1 MSVSFASE
9 LKIQV
14 GKYSKSKA
22 DDIDTDLTSSASS
35 YKINPCRNEFRCH
48 CTQLK
53 VQ

>member
-22 DDIDTDLTSSASS
+22 DDIDTDLQVLPAA
-35 YKINPCRNEFRCH
+35 IR
-48 CTQLK
+48 
-53 VQ
+53 